1 MIIQSLR
8 WVQIFTIF
16 VQTHVHGGS
25 EATQSSHPLCPLLLL
40 PSIFPNIRVF
50 SNESALHI
58 RWPKYW
64 GLSFSISPSSKHSG
78 LISFRLT
85 GLISLL
91 FKALLRVFYNLLKK
105 KKKSTTI
112 IDALWKIFSSLSLSP
127 LSISL
132 FVSLHT
138 HIYIDTSML
147 VTQSCPTLCDPMD
160 CSLPGSSVLGIL
172 QTTILE

>member
-1 MIIQSLR
+1 MFNRSDEYKSLQSLFKLMSMESVR
-8 WVQIFTIF
+8 PPNHLIL
-16 VQTHVHGGS
+16 S
-25 EATQSSHPLCPLLLL
+25 CPLLLL

-64 GLSFSISPSSKHSG
+64 GFSFSISPSSKHSG

-91 FKALLRVFYNLLKK
+91 FKALLRVLQFAKK
-105 KKKSTTI
+105 KKK
-112 IDALWKIFSSLSLSP
+112 KINNYYRCTVKKFSP

-132 FVSLHT
+132 SLSTHT
-138 HIYIDTSML
+138 HIYSYI
-147 VTQSCPTLCDPMD
+147 VC
-160 CSLPGSSVLGIL
+160 
-172 QTTILE
+172 